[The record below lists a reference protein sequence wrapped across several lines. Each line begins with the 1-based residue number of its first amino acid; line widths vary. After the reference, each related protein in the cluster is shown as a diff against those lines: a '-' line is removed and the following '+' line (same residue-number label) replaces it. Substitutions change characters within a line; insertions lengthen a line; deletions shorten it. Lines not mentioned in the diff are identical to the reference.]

1 MSPEQNE
8 PESVISVAA
17 PKKMRKRKRDPS
29 KWTQIVRKN
38 KRNSGEAYISSR
50 KKLVPAKVV
59 NTYKDCS
66 RSCRMKCSGKI
77 TDEERINVFEGYSQ
91 LTKVENK
98 IIFVGK
104 YNQIYFLGTLSVSQ
118 KTIYSAHA
126 SKSEVGNTPQ
136 RSVHGKH
143 VKHCIPEAVKQS
155 VFSKM
160 TDEQLIELVKRYP
173 VLYDMN
179 LAVYRDHTVRNNA
192 WEEIAEQMNTHVED
206 IKNKWGKLRNCF
218 TNALKRRRKKSG
230 QAATNI
236 VPWKFEKQM
245 EFLLPHIEGRSTVTN
260 LADTNVDDS
269 TQDSEL
275 QFSEDSTLS
284 PPPIIPHTPR
294 TSSRASAASFTPR
307 RTNKSDND
315 NYLLK
320 EMVDVMK
327 ATQDIRQKRS
337 ATDMDEN
344 DYFFLSMSKQ
354 LKKLPQTDQ
363 AEIKFQL
370 HKLIHDSEMKMLNN
384 RERILNTPINRAIDH
399 ETQDHYENHEAEKN
413 VYRAERTHDR
423 NDIEKAVLC
432 FDLENCKLSVYNLT
446 AHLSL
451 KQVYYSVWSEHLMGR
466 KGSALLKILSKLR
479 GSKSQLSFAILT
491 FLWKSTSLETISIEY
506 SVPGHSSVQE
516 VEGTHSAIE
525 RVLQKTEYYSLL
537 SLIRILL
544 KVNLK
549 NPYKIHQMQLNDFL
563 NFQNISCLLH
573 YHNIYARQC

>member
-1 MSPEQNE
+1 MYTSRQERKLARVPTLEYKLPLVLGIGFECVEDGSPDEQ
-8 PESVISVAA
+8 
-17 PKKMRKRKRDPS
+17 
-29 KWTQIVRKN
+29 
-38 KRNSGEAYISSR
+38 
-50 KKLVPAKVV
+50 
-59 NTYKDCS
+59 
-66 RSCRMKCSGKI
+66 
-77 TDEERINVFEGYSQ
+77 
-91 LTKVENK
+91 
-98 IIFVGK
+98 
-104 YNQIYFLGTLSVSQ
+104 
-118 KTIYSAHA
+118 
-126 SKSEVGNTPQ
+126 
-136 RSVHGKH
+136 
-143 VKHCIPEAVKQS
+143 

-384 RERILNTPINRAIDH
+384 RERILNTPINVIENKIIQNGNKPLIVKPGQSTYTRIIIP
-399 ETQDHYENHEAEKN
+399 EEENTQMSN
-413 VYRAERTHDR
+413 RTTSDSMYIYNLNTNKIISNPISTQYR
-423 NDIEKAVLC
+423 ND
-432 FDLENCKLSVYNLT
+432 DNSLSVQYEVPQVLIDSEQSQERNLT
-446 AHLSL
+446 L
-451 KQVYYSVWSEHLMGR
+451 KEFYNNVDQNDNLQ
-466 KGSALLKILSKLR
+466 LL
-479 GSKSQLSFAILT
+479 
-491 FLWKSTSLETISIEY
+491 
-506 SVPGHSSVQE
+506 
-516 VEGTHSAIE
+516 
-525 RVLQKTEYYSLL
+525 
-537 SLIRILL
+537 
-544 KVNLK
+544 
-549 NPYKIHQMQLNDFL
+549 
-563 NFQNISCLLH
+563 
-573 YHNIYARQC
+573 

>member
-1 MSPEQNE
+1 M
-8 PESVISVAA
+8 
-17 PKKMRKRKRDPS
+17 
-29 KWTQIVRKN
+29 
-38 KRNSGEAYISSR
+38 
-50 KKLVPAKVV
+50 LL
-59 NTYKDCS
+59 
-66 RSCRMKCSGKI
+66 
-77 TDEERINVFEGYSQ
+77 EETG
-91 LTKVENK
+91 
-98 IIFVGK
+98 
-104 YNQIYFLGTLSVSQ
+104 
-118 KTIYSAHA
+118 
-126 SKSEVGNTPQ
+126 
-136 RSVHGKH
+136 
-143 VKHCIPEAVKQS
+143 

-384 RERILNTPINRAIDH
+384 RERILNTPINAPKRKP
-399 ETQDHYENHEAEKN
+399 KN
-413 VYRAERTHDR
+413 KTAKVNVLTV
-423 NDIEKAVLC
+423 NIEK
-432 FDLENCKLSVYNLT
+432 
-446 AHLSL
+446 
-451 KQVYYSVWSEHLMGR
+451 R
-466 KGSALLKILSKLR
+466 
-479 GSKSQLSFAILT
+479 FAAPPV
-491 FLWKSTSLETISIEY
+491 K
-506 SVPGHSSVQE
+506 
-516 VEGTHSAIE
+516 
-525 RVLQKTEYYSLL
+525 
-537 SLIRILL
+537 
-544 KVNLK
+544 
-549 NPYKIHQMQLNDFL
+549 
-563 NFQNISCLLH
+563 
-573 YHNIYARQC
+573 